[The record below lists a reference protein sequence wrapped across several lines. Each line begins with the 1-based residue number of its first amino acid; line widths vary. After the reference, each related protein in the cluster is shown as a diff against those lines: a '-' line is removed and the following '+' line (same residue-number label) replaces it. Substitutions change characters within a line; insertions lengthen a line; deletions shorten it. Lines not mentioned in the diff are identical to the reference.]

1 MAKRPVIEQHSI
13 LIVEGVDEQGVFG
26 ALLRHLGISDVQVVP
41 TGGKTSLA
49 DGLHGLKV
57 SPGFDSVTAIG
68 VVRDADAD
76 PEAAFRSV
84 CGALSREGLPVP
96 AAPLVPHGGPPKVT
110 VLILPSGTRPG
121 ALEDLCLDAV
131 ADDPAFPCV
140 SAYFA
145 CLHDAGVD
153 GPHNLSRARMQVFL
167 ASRQQA
173 GKRLGEAASY
183 LPWNAPAFDEVRRFV
198 QSVRG
203 HSPINQI

>member
-1 MAKRPVIEQHSI
+1 MERKPVVEKPNL
-13 LIVEGVDEQGVFG
+13 LIVEGVDEQGVFA

-57 SPGFDSVTAIG
+57 SPGFDSVMAIG

-131 ADDPAFPCV
+131 AGDPAFACV
-140 SAYFA
+140 DRYFE
-145 CLHDAGVD
+145 CLRDAGLD
-153 GPHNLSRARMQVFL
+153 RPRNLSRARMQVFL
-167 ASRQQA
+167 ASRQEA
-173 GKRLGEAASY
+173 GKRLGEAAGY
-183 LPWNAPAFDEVRRFV
+183 LPWDVQAFDEVRRFV